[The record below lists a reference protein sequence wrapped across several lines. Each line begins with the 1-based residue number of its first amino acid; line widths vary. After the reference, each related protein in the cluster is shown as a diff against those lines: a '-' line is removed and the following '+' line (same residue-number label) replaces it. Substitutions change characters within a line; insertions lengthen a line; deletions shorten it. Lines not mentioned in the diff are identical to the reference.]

1 MDGFFVVLQAYP
13 VHIMTVVGTVMLF
26 ILILPKRKRRRNQ
39 PSAATEPRTE
49 KRKLTADE
57 KQVLAEKIRNAG
69 TENLKKSFAGEDKT
83 KYKVFVTILL
93 IAVILF
99 WIVLLILSGMKAL

>member
-69 TENLKKSFAGEDKT
+69 TENLKKSFAGEDNT
-83 KYKVFVTILL
+83 VAMVLATIG
-93 IAVILF
+93 
-99 WIVLLILSGMKAL
+99 LLILTFLWVLWLIHK